1 MFKKK
6 RHIFSVVLMLLL
18 IIFGIGYVK
27 ATDEV
32 TQTVNQLE
40 EQNSEN
46 VSSIFD
52 SKIVDGVYKTSENST
67 NMYLPFIRFVTDRMI
82 VDSEITKSGFSFAN
96 KSIEIN
102 SPMKGV
108 QVMFSSDTIRVNSN
122 VEYGVLI
129 ANGNIIIDSQISKD
143 LVLISTGTITISENA
158 KLNENLICVCQ
169 NLELKGNVEQSV
181 IGSAVVANI
190 TGNIENDLR
199 LMSNDVKLS
208 SNQNVK
214 NNIYI
219 ETYNKDLNI
228 SDQYK
233 NVTVVLKEVKKQ
245 SEFTFDKIMSMFITC
260 LVFTLMYIVIN
271 KIAKKNVFLLM
282 LNKVKEN
289 SSMVIVSGALLLL
302 ACLPIFFVLLIL
314 SMIGIWAVTV
324 PILIIYIVFLVII
337 YILNIFVIGSLLYS
351 YIKEKYLKSSGIG
364 TDILGAFCMFLV
376 LSVLTKIPLVGPYIL
391 LIMYI
396 LSLGIVFTLIFKRK
410 KANN

>member
-1 MFKKK
+1 
-6 RHIFSVVLMLLL
+6 
-18 IIFGIGYVK
+18 
-27 ATDEV
+27 
-32 TQTVNQLE
+32 
-40 EQNSEN
+40 
-46 VSSIFD
+46 
-52 SKIVDGVYKTSENST
+52 
-67 NMYLPFIRFVTDRMI
+67 
-82 VDSEITKSGFSFAN
+82 
-96 KSIEIN
+96 
-102 SPMKGV
+102 
-108 QVMFSSDTIRVNSN
+108 
-122 VEYGVLI
+122 
-129 ANGNIIIDSQISKD
+129 
-143 LVLISTGTITISENA
+143 
-158 KLNENLICVCQ
+158 
-169 NLELKGNVEQSV
+169 
-181 IGSAVVANI
+181 
-190 TGNIENDLR
+190 
-199 LMSNDVKLS
+199 
-208 SNQNVK
+208 
-214 NNIYI
+214 
-219 ETYNKDLNI
+219 
-228 SDQYK
+228 
-233 NVTVVLKEVKKQ
+233 
-245 SEFTFDKIMSMFITC
+245 MSMFITC